1 MRRRISPFL
10 PLLALVCALSAA
22 GTAHA
27 QSGSFVIPAIRS
39 GSGADFAYWDY
50 FDRPPGAT
58 TATNFNYANPPALI
72 DGFGEDEE
80 GNLTTAYGDRATLTQ
95 NGTSTAFITSS
106 HAIYSFS
113 AITAFEVDY
122 VPPASSTGEVT
133 NVIFQTQTGGSRL
146 NVNSVQLVYV
156 ESGNTHTL
164 APQYRALDDPQ
175 TGNFSERLVSAFQWD
190 LTGLGVR
197 DFKIVFSAPDASM
210 PLWEAQ
216 LDTVVGQPFVQQLG
230 YILMT
235 RARPALRHGRP
246 GTVSPVL
253 PPGTDSRFFLP
264 GTTVNLASH
273 AEDFWEGVGWF
284 YDGQVYDTTGLSL
297 TFPAQDI
304 TVTGLFAPLTYEAW
318 RELAFF
324 HFNSLIG
331 TRDDYLD
338 DDVSAPS
345 VDHDHD
351 GMDNLLEYAFG
362 CDPYTPDA
370 ARAMEPMSTL
380 EISGQ
385 FYPCIVY
392 RTNGAPEGS
401 GDVTYHVQV
410 SSDLGDW
417 TDNRTSPTTVT
428 VSRVR
433 QSDGTVLV
441 TERTLQNVESFSR
454 CFMQVIVE
462 E

>member
-1 MRRRISPFL
+1 MRRRVTFLL
-10 PLLALVCALSAA
+10 PLLTALGALSVA
-22 GTAHA
+22 GAAHA

-39 GSGADFAYWDY
+39 TSGSDFAYWDY

-58 TATNFNYANPPALI
+58 TSTNFNYPNPPALI

-113 AITAFEVDY
+113 AVTSFEAAY
-122 VPPASSTGEVT
+122 QPEASSKGEVT
-133 NVIFQTQTGGSRL
+133 NVIFQTLTGGSRL
-146 NVNSVQLVYV
+146 DVNSVQLVYV
-156 ESGNTHTL
+156 ESGNTHTI

-175 TGNFSERLVSAFQWD
+175 TGNFSERLVSAFQWN

-197 DFKIVFSAPDASM
+197 NFKITFSAPAASM

-230 YILMT
+230 YLLMT
-235 RARPALRHGRP
+235 RARPVLRHGRP
-246 GTVSPVL
+246 GTVSPIV

-264 GTTVNLASH
+264 GTTLNLSSH
-273 AEDFWEGVGWF
+273 AEDFWEEVGWF
-284 YDGQVYDTTGLSL
+284 YEGQVYETTGLLL
-297 TFPAQDI
+297 TFPDQDI
-304 TVTGLFAPLTYEAW
+304 TVTGLFAPLTYDAW
-318 RELAFF
+318 RELAFD
-324 HFNSLIG
+324 HFNSLTG
-331 TRDDYLD
+331 TQDDYLD
-338 DDVSAPS
+338 DAVSAPG
-345 VDHDHD
+345 VDYDHD

-370 ARAMEPMSTL
+370 DRAMEPMSLL
-380 EISGQ
+380 EVSGEA
-385 FYPCIVY
+385 YPYIVY
-392 RTNGAPEGS
+392 RVNGASEGAS
-401 GDVTYHVQV
+401 DVAYHVQV
-410 SSDLGDW
+410 SSDLGAW
-417 TDNRTSPTTVT
+417 TDNRTTPTTTT

-441 TERTLQNVESFSR
+441 TERALQSAGSFNR